1 MPISALSRLTLVAL
15 LLAPAGA
22 SAERYRAALGGGGSY
37 AGRGSLWGGGLSADL
52 VLTDGVTDSSAD
64 PDTEWL
70 ISAVTEAS
78 FLTGTRNGSDLS
90 QVDLLVGPRYTQ
102 AGYGTPW
109 RVQPFVQALVGTM
122 HEDSDGGSTRLT
134 GALGVGFDVPLGPL
148 RGAGRRRAVVL
159 RAQFAEH
166 WVNEDKTDWYGQW
179 SVSLVARLTRA
190 R

>member
-1 MPISALSRLTLVAL
+1 MQIAALSGLTLVAL

-22 SAERYRAALGGGGSY
+22 SAERYRAALGAGGSY

-52 VLTDGVTDSSAD
+52 TLTDGLDDASAD
-64 PDTEWL
+64 TDTEWL
-70 ISAVTEAS
+70 ISAAAEAS

-90 QVDLLVGPRYTQ
+90 QVDLLAGPRYTQ
-102 AGYGTPW
+102 VGYGTPW
-109 RVQPFVQALVGTM
+109 RLQPFVEALVGTV
-122 HEDSDGGSTRLT
+122 HEDSDGGSTRLA
-134 GALGVGFDVPLGPL
+134 GALGVGLDVPLGPL
-148 RGAGRRRAVVL
+148 RRASRHKAVVL

-179 SVSLVARLTRA
+179 SVSLVARLTRS